1 MNDVLEVIFMNGCNQ
16 TDEYDVVLRTIP
28 NVSVFTYVTDMPI
41 AKDNQIRVI

>member
-1 MNDVLEVIFMNGCNQ
+1 MNSVSDVIIMNGCNQ
-16 TDEYDVVLRTIP
+16 TEEYDVVLRTIP